1 MKTIGIVAC
10 CKTKRAST
18 QAARDLYCSP
28 LFRKSVAYLRR
39 FWCPTDNDWF
49 ILSAEH
55 GLVASSQMIQPYDKT
70 LHALTGSERKAWS
83 LRVLMQF
90 KRREWLPN
98 THRFVVMAGSLYRAP
113 FKGYETITPL
123 SGLRILQQMAFLNQG
138 RRFQ

>member
-83 LRVLMQF
+83 LRVLMQLRCLGF
-90 KRREWLPN
+90 EYFNRWHSLTREGDSN
-98 THRFVVMAGSLYRAP
+98 ES
-113 FKGYETITPL
+113 
-123 SGLRILQQMAFLNQG
+123 NQG
-138 RRFQ
+138 A

>member
-55 GLVASSQMIQPYDKT
+55 GLVASSQSVCSLNNESGYQAHID
-70 LHALTGSERKAWS
+70 LWSWLDALEETTPC
-83 LRVLMQF
+83 V
-90 KRREWLPN
+90 RR
-98 THRFVVMAGSLYRAP
+98 
-113 FKGYETITPL
+113 
-123 SGLRILQQMAFLNQG
+123 
-138 RRFQ
+138 